1 MAFTLYVARDKRK
14 ASRHDLGSVLCMQTL
29 EFLPQDLVVV
39 QTCTA
44 ASSSSYPAWLTGTPT
59 LHAHHSG
66 DVWRGHQAL
75 SELQRLAFSRS
86 APRNASGPPNHTA
99 PSDGHVPSRGR
110 PPHDPHVETDAELEG
125 LWQGGV
131 GEEADEAEDSLPKKL
146 TSDDLARALES
157 RPQPS
162 KRMERDAPPIQ
173 AVAD

>member
-14 ASRHDLGSVLCMQTL
+14 PSRHDLGSVLCMQTL
-29 EFLPQDLVVV
+29 EYLPRDLVAV

-44 ASSSSYPAWLTGTPT
+44 ASSSYPAWLTGTPT

-66 DVWRGHQAL
+66 EVWRGHQAV
-75 SELQRLAFSRS
+75 SELQRMAFSQR
-86 APRNASGPPNHTA
+86 APKATRHPPPGPPQG
-99 PSDGHVPSRGR
+99 PRGGGR
-110 PPHDPHVETDAELEG
+110 PPEEGPDAELEG
-125 LWQGGV
+125 LWEGGV
-131 GEEADEAEDSLPKKL
+131 AEEEEEEDSLPKKL

-157 RPQPS
+157 RPPPS